1 MDKLPEN
8 LEGLSVVT
16 EQGIFGELDVED
28 PNVREVKKKKKKPS
42 DTDDESGTE

>member
-8 LEGLSVVT
+8 LEGMSVVT

-28 PNVREVKKKKKKPS
+28 PNVRNLKKKKKNA
-42 DTDDESGTE
+42 DGTDAEQNK